1 MTGFF
6 KLNTFF
12 SSLLLAILF
21 LVKPNYINAAE
32 ILQINNSNT
41 ILIGDQNRNLS
52 INLVCSNVDSKNESA
67 ALDLLRTK
75 FPRGTKVKIKPFGFK
90 NNNLLARVYKMDG
103 NIEMNQLLN
112 IYNLSDEICE
122 N

>member
-1 MTGFF
+1 M
-6 KLNTFF
+6 
-12 SSLLLAILF
+12 
-21 LVKPNYINAAE
+21 KPNYINAAE

-52 INLVCSNVDSKNESA
+52 INLVCSNVGSENEST
-67 ALDLLRTK
+67 ALELLRTK
-75 FPRGTKVKIKPFGFK
+75 FPRGTKVKVKPFGFK
-90 NNNLLARVYKMDG
+90 NNNLLARVYKMDE

-112 IYNLSDEICE
+112 INNLSDEICE